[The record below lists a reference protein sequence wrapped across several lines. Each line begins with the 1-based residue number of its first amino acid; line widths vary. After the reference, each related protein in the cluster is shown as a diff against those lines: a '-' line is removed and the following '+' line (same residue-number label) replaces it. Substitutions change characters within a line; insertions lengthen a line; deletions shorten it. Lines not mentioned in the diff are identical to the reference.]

1 MLTIKR
7 FHVLVES
14 YGADLQ
20 RWPRESRAEAERLLT
35 ASPEVRQLLA
45 EARILD
51 AAILE
56 ASTQDQ
62 LSPAEQSAALE
73 RLKAAVANRIAT
85 SNVQRT
91 GPSIFGW
98 MPRWF
103 HEVTTP
109 RRFGLASGVCAA
121 VIAGLVIGSL
131 YTGAPATKSVLT
143 FLQPDP
149 LQLFEDLG

>member
-1 MLTIKR
+1 MLTIRR
-7 FHVLVES
+7 FRVLAES

-20 RWPRESRAEAERLLT
+20 RWPQRSRAAAERLLT
-35 ASPEVRQLLA
+35 VSAQARRVFS

-56 ASTQDQ
+56 ASTQNQ
-62 LSPAEQSAALE
+62 VSPAEQCAALE
-73 RLKAAVANRIAT
+73 RLKSAVAIRLAT
-85 SNVQRT
+85 SNAQRPH
-91 GPSIFGW
+91 PSVFGW

-103 HEVTTP
+103 REVATP
-109 RRFGLASGVCAA
+109 RRFKLASGVCA
-121 VIAGLVIGSL
+121 VLVAGLVIGSL
-131 YTGAPATKSVLT
+131 YTGAPATRSVLT

>member
-7 FHVLVES
+7 FQVLAES

-20 RWPRESRAEAERLLT
+20 RWPQESRTEAERLL
-35 ASPEVRQLLA
+35 AVSSEARQALA
-45 EARILD
+45 AARILD

-73 RLKAAVANRIAT
+73 RLKSAVASELAT
-85 SNVQRT
+85 SNARHMGV
-91 GPSIFGW
+91 SSFGW
-98 MPRWF
+98 MPRWL

-109 RRFGLASGVCAA
+109 RGFRLASGVCAA